1 METARQRKRRLVQE
15 AVQSNLE
22 KPRAAR
28 VEIRPRRKTV
38 GSLWSWRSLL
48 LAALVYFTMPAQ
60 IVSIETETGRSTR
73 AGKAER
79 SEPSPAA
86 ADQALLRE
94 AAVAPH
100 PIKREV
106 FPLAVRKVVID
117 PGHGGIHTGAISESG
132 VSEKELTLDIG
143 LRLRRLMEKDAFQV
157 IMTRETDQTVSLD
170 KRVALANESG
180 ADIFVSIHVN
190 WMEPRRLRPLETY
203 FVGPT
208 EDPAVMQLASMENR
222 DSGYSLSDYRQL
234 LDKVYTHM
242 RRGES
247 RRLAETIHT
256 ELYYSLREINPALDN
271 RGVKTAPFI
280 VLIGTQM
287 PAVLVEISSLSNED
301 EVKLLT
307 SSHYREEIALAISRG
322 IRTYAEM
329 LNHPNRKGS
338 DKNGRN

>member
-1 METARQRKRRLVQE
+1 METARQRKRRLVRE
-15 AVQSNLE
+15 AVESNFK
-22 KPRAAR
+22 KPRSAFVATPA
-28 VEIRPRRKTV
+28 ERKPSR
-38 GSLWSWRSLL
+38 SLWSGASLL
-48 LAALVYFTMPAQ
+48 LAVFIYFLLPAQ
-60 IVSIETETGRSTR
+60 LVSIETETGARTHAAKTR
-73 AGKAER
+73 PGD
-79 SEPSPAA
+79 AA
-86 ADQALLRE
+86 PTTHRALQQE
-94 AAVAPH
+94 MAVAPH
-100 PIKREV
+100 AIKREV
-106 FPLAVRKVVID
+106 FPLAVRKIVID
-117 PGHGGIHTGAISESG
+117 PGHGGVDTGAISDSG
-132 VSEKELTLDIG
+132 VSEKELTLDIA
-143 LRLRRLMEKDAFQV
+143 LRLRRLMEKDSFHV
-157 IMTRETDQTVSLD
+157 IMTRETDRTVPLD

-242 RRGES
+242 RRDES

-329 LNHPNRKGS
+329 LNRPNRKGS